1 MAYSDFTLD
10 MVETQLGLFT
20 DTRTDYFASA
30 SPAILSGNL
39 KRHLEK
45 YTSLALH
52 SGSEKAR
59 SELIIMPIILE
70 VLEQYPPGFG
80 LFSGVDFSP
89 DPARNLRG
97 ICDYVLT
104 FAPAEPI
111 IRAPVVTIAE
121 AKRDDISTG
130 LGQCVAEM
138 VGAQVFNEARNSVL
152 PVIYGVVTTG
162 TTWRFLRLIG
172 STVYMDKSEYY
183 LKEADKIV
191 GILLAMLHEA
201 AVSRQSMQ
209 II

>member
-1 MAYSDFTLD
+1 MAYSDFTL
-10 MVETQLGLFT
+10 ETAETLLGVLT
-20 DTRTDYFASA
+20 DNKNDYFATVPLA
-30 SPAILSGNL
+30 VLSGHL
-39 KRHLEK
+39 KRQLER
-45 YTSLALH
+45 YTPLALR

-59 SELIIMPIILE
+59 SEFIITPIMQE

-104 FAPAEPI
+104 FAPDEAV
-111 IRAPVVTIAE
+111 IRAPVVTVAE

-138 VGAQVFNEARNSVL
+138 VAAQVFNEARNSVL

-162 TTWRFLRLIG
+162 TIWRFLRLIG
-172 STVYMDKSEYY
+172 TTVYIDKTEYY

-191 GILLAMLHEA
+191 GIVLAMLHEA
-201 AVSRQSMQ
+201 AAARDAG
-209 II
+209 

>member
-10 MVETQLGLFT
+10 MTEVQFGLT
-20 DTRTDYFASA
+20 IDNENDYFAA
-30 SPAILSGNL
+30 VPPAVLSDHL
-39 KRHLEK
+39 KRQLEK
-45 YTSLALH
+45 YTPLALR

-59 SELIIMPIILE
+59 SEFIITPIMQE

-104 FAPAEPI
+104 FAPKEPI
-111 IRAPVVTIAE
+111 IRAPVVTVAE

-138 VGAQVFNEARNSVL
+138 VAAQFFNQARNTIL

-162 TTWRFLRLIG
+162 TTWRFLRLVG
-172 STVYMDKSEYY
+172 TTVYMDRSEYY
-183 LKEADKIV
+183 LKEANKIV
-191 GILLAMLHEA
+191 GILLAMLYEA
-201 AVSRQSMQ
+201 AQSQ
-209 II
+209 ARE

>member
-10 MVETQLGLFT
+10 MVETQFGLDT
-20 DTRTDYFASA
+20 DDASNYFAA
-30 SPAILSGNL
+30 VPPAVLSDNL
-39 KRHLEK
+39 RRYLEK
-45 YTSLALH
+45 YTQLALR

-59 SELIIMPIILE
+59 SEFIITPIMLE

-80 LFSGVDFSP
+80 LFSGMDFSP
-89 DPARNLRG
+89 DPFRHLCG
-97 ICDYVLT
+97 YCDFMLT
-104 FAPAEPI
+104 FAPESPI

-121 AKRDDISTG
+121 AKRNDISTG
-130 LGQCVAEM
+130 LGPCVAQM
-138 VGAQVFNEARNSVL
+138 VAAQVFNEARNSVL

-172 STVYMDKSEYY
+172 KTVYMDRTEYY

-201 AVSRQSMQ
+201 AASRPTA
-209 II
+209 